1 MSMAALAL
9 LLLLLLSSNLIAL
22 FLLVSPGWLVERNRW

>member
-1 MSMAALAL
+1 MSMAALA
-9 LLLLLLSSNLIAL
+9 LLLLLSSNLIAL

>member
-1 MSMAALAL
+1 MSMAALA
-9 LLLLLLSSNLIAL
+9 LLLLSSNLIAL